1 MGLMDARI
9 KAADGFLFHLVRRH
23 RPALAARVAR
33 SGRLDTIIIG
43 LGGQGTKHAGLMHD
57 FGTSIVAGVAPGAAG
72 TRVHEVIP
80 VYDTVKDCLADF
92 PDVVAASVWR
102 HYSTAAEAAIEAIEA
117 GIPLVVLIS
126 EGLPQRDVRDVIVAA
141 RARNTVLIGGNTP
154 GLIFPPERIKIGMLP
169 DVFYPEEPEPGRF
182 GPRGV
187 TIISR
192 SGAILYHMSDAMASV
207 GIAQNA
213 VIGVGGDAAI
223 GSTFR
228 DLVPLAME
236 YPNTDLVIVAG
247 EIGGCQEELLAQD
260 IRENPGRY
268 PKPVVALVSGARAPE
283 GKTMGHA
290 GAIVTPGLETGT
302 YLSKKKA
309 LEAAGVP
316 VVNSQ
321 FDLIDAVRDKLK
333 GRTYFDPER
342 YYAKMR
348 TIWDA
353 PPPKPSWTTLITKVE
368 PNNLVVRG
376 YRVQDL
382 IAHASLVEAAHL
394 VAAGEMPEAK
404 VRDSMDRLAL
414 EAAKAPLPAVVR
426 HADEGLS
433 KTFQKFLLMDDTL
446 ADFAPLGR
454 AAQAEKTVFTLGRCA
469 AYLAAVRG
477 HGAALAGLDDGAPL
491 AHAFY
496 AAVSGKTRYDAKRGR
511 MLEAIIVASVD
522 HGATPPSAQAT
533 LIAASVRASY
543 EAAVAQGVGAITD
556 VHGGAGEK
564 AAEFF
569 LQCAAEAKSGGLELA
584 EAARHVIRRYIKEGR
599 RIEGLG
605 HRLHTR
611 DPRRDILWGMAV
623 ESGLAGPCVAASR
636 IVSDLLLEV
645 RGLSLPINV
654 DGVIGAIVAD
664 MGLAPELA
672 KALFIFGRTMG
683 LSAHY
688 FEEIATQPPM
698 RNIVF
703 SEAVY
708 RGVPERPYP
717 AWPAG
722 GVKPSRDGRAP
733 SR

>member
-1 MGLMDARI
+1 
-9 KAADGFLFHLVRRH
+9 
-23 RPALAARVAR
+23 
-33 SGRLDTIIIG
+33 
-43 LGGQGTKHAGLMHD
+43 MHD
-57 FGTSIVAGVAPGAAG
+57 FGTSVAAGVAPGGAG

-80 VYDTVKDCLADF
+80 VYDSVKDCLADF

-102 HYSTAAEAAIEAIEA
+102 HYSTARDAAIEAIEA

-141 RARNTVLIGGNTP
+141 RAHKTVLIGGNTP

-169 DVFYPEEPEPGRF
+169 DVFYPEEISPGRF

-213 VIGVGGDAAI
+213 VIGIGGDAAI

-228 DLVPLAME
+228 DLVPLAMGFE
-236 YPNTDLVIVAG
+236 PTDLVIVAG

-260 IRENPGRY
+260 IRDNPGRY
-268 PKPVVALVSGARAPE
+268 PKPVVALISGARAPE

-302 YLSKKKA
+302 FLAKKKA

-321 FDLIDAVRDKLK
+321 LDLIDAVRGKLK
-333 GRTYFDPER
+333 GRTYFEPER
-342 YYAKMR
+342 YYAKMK

-376 YRVQDL
+376 YKVQDL
-382 IAHASLVEAAHL
+382 IERASLAEAAYL
-394 VAAGEMPEAK
+394 IALGELPDAGRRA
-404 VRDSMDRLAL
+404 SLNRLAVD
-414 EAAKAPLPAVVR
+414 AAKKPLPPVVPR
-426 HADEGLS
+426 PGEDLS
-433 KTFQKFLLMDDTL
+433 KTFQKFLLMDESL
-446 ADFAPLGR
+446 PAFEPAGAA
-454 AAQAEKTVFTLGRCA
+454 AAQAEKTAFTLGRCA
-469 AYLAAVRG
+469 AYLAAVEG
-477 HGAALAGLDDGAPL
+477 HGSALSAVGADAPL
-491 AHAFY
+491 AQAVY
-496 AAVSGKTRYDAKRGR
+496 AAIAGPGRYDAKRGR
-511 MLEAIIVASVD
+511 MLEAIIVASID

-533 LIAASVRASY
+533 LIASSVRASY

-569 LQCAAEAKSGGLELA
+569 LQCAGQASAEGLSLA
-584 EAARHVIRRYIKEGR
+584 DATRAVIRRYIREGR
-599 RIEGLG
+599 RVEGLG
-605 HRLHTR
+605 HRVHTQ
-611 DPRRDILWGMAV
+611 DPRRDVLWTMA
-623 ESGLAGPCVAASR
+623 EENGLAGPCVAVSR
-636 IVSDLLLEV
+636 IAEEMLREV

-664 MGLAPELA
+664 MGLPPKLA

-688 FEEIATQPPM
+688 FEEVTTQPPM
-698 RNIVF
+698 RSIVF

-708 RGVPERPYP
+708 RGVAERPYP
-717 AWPAG
+717 E
-722 GVKPSRDGRAP
+722 
-733 SR
+733 

>member
-1 MGLMDARI
+1 
-9 KAADGFLFHLVRRH
+9 
-23 RPALAARVAR
+23 
-33 SGRLDTIIIG
+33 
-43 LGGQGTKHAGLMHD
+43 MHD
-57 FGTSIVAGVAPGAAG
+57 FGTSVAAGIAPGGAG

-80 VYDTVKDCLADF
+80 VYDTVKDGLADF

-102 HYSTAAEAAIEAIEA
+102 HYSTAREAAIEAIEA

-126 EGLPQRDVRDVIVAA
+126 EGLPLRDVRDIIVCA
-141 RARNTVLIGGNTP
+141 RRHNTVLIGGNTP

-213 VIGVGGDAAI
+213 VIGVGGDGAI

-260 IRENPGRY
+260 IRDNPGRY
-268 PKPVVALVSGARAPE
+268 PKPIVALISGARAPE

-302 YLSKKKA
+302 FLAKKKA

-321 FDLIDAVRDKLK
+321 LDLIEAVRRKLK
-333 GRTYFDPER
+333 GRTYFEPER
-342 YYAKMR
+342 YYAKMK

-353 PPPKPSWTTLITKVE
+353 PPPKPSWTTLVTKVE

-382 IAHASLVEAAHL
+382 IARATLVEAAHL
-394 VAAGEMPEAK
+394 IALGELPDAGRRA
-404 VRDSMDRLAL
+404 SLDRLAVD
-414 EAAKAPLPAVVR
+414 AAKRPLPPVAR
-426 HADEGLS
+426 GAAEDLS
-433 KTFQKFLLMDDTL
+433 KTFQKFLLMDKSL
-446 ADFAPLGR
+446 ADFEPRGR
-454 AAQAEKTVFTLGRCA
+454 TAQAERTAFTLGRCA
-469 AYLAAVRG
+469 SYLAAVEG
-477 HGAALAGLDDGAPL
+477 HGAALAAVDADAPL
-491 AHAFY
+491 AQAVF
-496 AAVSGKTRYDAKRGR
+496 AAVSGPGRFDAKKAR
-511 MLEAIIVASVD
+511 MLEAIIVASID
-522 HGATPPSAQAT
+522 HGVTPPSAQAT
-533 LIAASVRASY
+533 LIASSVRASY
-543 EAAVAQGVGAITD
+543 ESAVAQGVGAITD

-569 LQCAAEAKSGGLELA
+569 LQCAGLATAEKLLLA
-584 EAARHVIRRYIKEGR
+584 DATRSVIRRYLKEGR
-599 RIEGLG
+599 RVEGMG
-605 HRLHTR
+605 HRVHTQ
-611 DPRRDILWGMAV
+611 DPRRDVLWALA
-623 ESGLAGPCVAASR
+623 EENGLAGPCVAVSR
-636 IVSDLLLEV
+636 IAGEALNEV

-654 DGVIGAIVAD
+654 DGVIGAIIAD
-664 MGLAPELA
+664 MGYSPKLA

-688 FEEIATQPPM
+688 FEEVATQPPM
-698 RNIVF
+698 RPIVF

-708 RGVPERPYP
+708 RGVAEREYP
-717 AWPAG
+717 
-722 GVKPSRDGRAP
+722 R
-733 SR
+733 

>member
-1 MGLMDARI
+1 MDARI
-9 KAADGFLFHLVRRH
+9 KATDGFLFHLVRRL
-23 RPALAARVAR
+23 RPALADRVAK
-33 SGRLDTIIIG
+33 SGRLDTIILG
-43 LGGQGTKHAGLMHD
+43 LGGQGSKHAGLMLD
-57 FGTSIVAGVAPGAAG
+57 FGTSVAAGVAPGGAG

-80 VYDTVKDCLADF
+80 VFDTVHDCLEEF

-102 HYSTAAEAAIEAIEA
+102 HYSTARDAALEAIEA

-126 EGLPQRDVRDVIVAA
+126 EGLPLRDVRDVIVAA
-141 RARNTVLIGGNTP
+141 RSHHTVLIGGNTP

-169 DVFYPEEPEPGRF
+169 DVFYPEETAPGQF

-192 SGAILYHMSDAMASV
+192 SGAILYHMSDALASV
-207 GIAQNA
+207 GVAQNA
-213 VIGVGGDAAI
+213 VIGIGGDGAI

-228 DLVPLAME
+228 DLVPLAMSFG
-236 YPNTDLVIVAG
+236 PTDLVVVAG

-260 IRENPGRY
+260 IRENPERY
-268 PKPVVALVSGARAPE
+268 PKPIVALISGARAPE

-302 YLSKKKA
+302 YLAKKTA
-309 LEAAGVP
+309 LEAVGVP

-321 FDLIDAVRDKLK
+321 FDLIDAVRGKLG
-333 GRTYFDPER
+333 GRTYFEPER

-382 IAHASLVEAAHL
+382 IARASLVEAAHL
-394 VAAGEMPEAK
+394 IAVGELPGAVARAGL
-404 VRDSMDRLAL
+404 DRLAL
-414 EAAKAPLPAVVR
+414 EAAGRPLPAVVR
-426 HADEGLS
+426 RPGEDLS
-433 KTFQKFLLMDDTL
+433 KTFQKFLLMDDDL
-446 ADFAPLGR
+446 AAFAPQGR

-469 AYLAAVRG
+469 AYLAALEG
-477 HGAALAGLDDGAPL
+477 HEAALAAVGPDAPL
-491 AHAFY
+491 AHAVH
-496 AAVSGKTRYDAKRGR
+496 AAVAGPGRFDAKRAR
-511 MLEAIIVASVD
+511 MLEAIIVASID

-533 LIAASVRASY
+533 LIASSVRASY
-543 EAAVAQGVGAITD
+543 ETAVAQGVGAITD

-569 LQCAAEAKSGGLELA
+569 LQCAAEAEAGRRGLE
-584 EAARHVIRRYIKEGR
+584 EAARTIIRRYIQEGR
-599 RIEGLG
+599 RVEGLG
-605 HRLHTR
+605 HRVHTR
-611 DPRRDILWGMAV
+611 DPRRDVLWALAA
-623 ESGLAGPCVAASR
+623 ENGLAGPCVAVSR
-636 IVSDLLLEV
+636 IAEDMVREV

-654 DGVIGAIVAD
+654 DGVIGAIIAD
-664 MGLAPELA
+664 MGLAPALA
-672 KALFIFGRTMG
+672 KALFIIGRTMG

-698 RNIVF
+698 RSIVF

-708 RGVPERPYP
+708 RGRAERPYP
-717 AWPAG
+717 G
-722 GVKPSRDGRAP
+722 
-733 SR
+733 

>member
-1 MGLMDARI
+1 MDVPI
-9 KAADGFLFHLVRRH
+9 KAAEGFLFHLVRKH
-23 RPALAARVAR
+23 RPSLAERVAK
-33 SGRLDTIIIG
+33 SGRLDTVILG
-43 LGGQGTKHAGLMHD
+43 LGGQGNKHAGLMHD
-57 FGTSIVAGVAPGAAG
+57 FGTSVVAGIAPGGAG

-80 VYDTVKDCLADF
+80 VYDTVKDALADF

-102 HYSTAAEAAIEAIEA
+102 HYSTAREAAIEAIEA

-126 EGLPQRDVRDVIVAA
+126 EGLPLRDVRDIIVCA
-141 RARNTVLIGGNTP
+141 RTHNTVLVGGNTP

-213 VIGVGGDAAI
+213 VIGVGGDGAI

-260 IRENPGRY
+260 IRDYPARY
-268 PKPVVALVSGARAPE
+268 PKPLVGLISGARAPE

-302 YLSKKKA
+302 FLAKKRA

-321 FDLIDAVRDKLK
+321 LDLIRVVRDKLK
-333 GRTYFDPER
+333 GRTYFEPER

-353 PPPKPSWTTLITKVE
+353 PPPKPSWTTLVTKVE

-382 IAHASLVEAAHL
+382 IARASLVEAAHL
-394 VAAGEMPEAK
+394 IALGELPTAGL
-404 VRDSMDRLAL
+404 RDSLDRLAL
-414 EAAKAPLPAVVR
+414 EAAKKPLPPVARV
-426 HADEGLS
+426 AGEDLS
-433 KTFQKFLLMDDTL
+433 KTFQKFLLMDESLPAFEPAGKT
-446 ADFAPLGR
+446 
-454 AAQAEKTVFTLGRCA
+454 AQAEKTVFTLGRCA
-469 AYLAAVRG
+469 AYLAAIEG
-477 HGAALAGLDDGAPL
+477 HSAALAAVAAGAPL
-491 AHAFY
+491 ANAVF
-496 AAVSGKTRYDAKRGR
+496 AAVAGTGPFDPKRAR
-511 MLEAIIVASVD
+511 MLEAIIVASID
-522 HGATPPSAQAT
+522 HGVTPPSAQAT
-533 LIAASVRASY
+533 LVASSVRASY
-543 EAAVAQGVGAITD
+543 ESAVAQGAGAITD

-569 LQCAAEAKSGGLELA
+569 LQCAGLAKAERLALE
-584 EAARHVIRRYIKEGR
+584 EATRAIIRRYIREGKR
-599 RIEGLG
+599 VEGMG
-605 HRLHTR
+605 HRVHTQ
-611 DPRRDILWGMAV
+611 DPRRDVLWSLAG
-623 ESGLAGPCVAASR
+623 ESGLAGPCVAVSR
-636 IVSDLLLEV
+636 IAEGMLREV

-654 DGVIGAIVAD
+654 DGVIGAIIAD
-664 MGLAPELA
+664 MGFVPKLA
-672 KALFIFGRTMG
+672 KALFILGRTMG

-688 FEEIATQPPM
+688 FEEVTTQPPM
-698 RNIVF
+698 RPIVF

-708 RGVPERPYP
+708 RGLAERPYP
-717 AWPAG
+717 
-722 GVKPSRDGRAP
+722 GRT
-733 SR
+733 